1 MERLVLLEEDVD
13 RIESICS
20 KLAGDLGASLIFI
33 VDRNGRLLAYTT
45 LIDDNHYDL
54 TSLAS
59 LASGN
64 IASSRGV
71 ARLIGENAFHDT
83 VYEGDRVNMY
93 VSMVDNENALV
104 IIFDKTISLGL
115 VRVKTKRTKEILKDT
130 FKEINRKNSDG
141 RAETPL
147 DDITDEDIDKLFS

>member
-13 RIESICS
+13 RLEGICNR
-20 KLAGDLGASLIFI
+20 LADDLGASLIFI
-33 VDRNGRLLAYTT
+33 VDRNGRLIAHATSSKG
-45 LIDDNHYDL
+45 NNFDL

-71 ARLIGENAFHDT
+71 ARLIGEESFYET
-83 VYEGDRVNMY
+83 VYEGNNENMY
-93 VSMVDNENALV
+93 ISVVDTENALV
-104 IIFDKTISLGL
+104 IIFDRSISLGL
-115 VRVKTKRTKEILKDT
+115 VRVKAKKTKEILKDT
-130 FKEINRKNSDG
+130 FKEIGRKN
-141 RAETPL
+141 RAGGVATPL